1 MQDAQVR
8 ATQVPCCSILQE
20 NKEVA
25 DCLYLLSQRP
35 HYICIYKNLTSF
47 RQTHDYVH
55 LFQHWAIIKG
65 AASLTRC

>member
-47 RQTHDYVH
+47 RQTHG
-55 LFQHWAIIKG
+55 QHWAIIKG